1 MSERNTAVLQSIR
14 EKLDKYPE
22 LKSRQLHDMAI
33 RLDSSLAAMSLRS
46 FHARYVLPILRER
59 SRAEGRMRPARA
71 RKATTARKGQTRPR
85 KEAGTASTRSAGA
98 SDTTAAASHEER
110 ARVRAIVLR
119 LAQQVAAAES
129 RADLV
134 ALIGGIDD
142 VVAEIVTG

>member
-59 SRAEGRMRPARA
+59 SRAEGRVRPRRA
-71 RKATTARKGQTRPR
+71 RKPATARKGRAR
-85 KEAGTASTRSAGA
+85 SSGEAEAAPSRGA
-98 SDTTAAASHEER
+98 NPPDVAAAASHEER

-142 VVAEIVTG
+142 VVTEIVTG